1 MTLEDRSDSDSELHL
16 VCEVSATDDSLFSGD
31 DTECLPAIYLVS
43 GHQSCSGL
51 PDTVSTK
58 KLSDIK
64 KAGRDDALVAATYS
78 ELPGKCMVVLRKSSC
93 EGSGAGEAEG
103 SGAVVSTKR
112 LGTQVLVEDV
122 ESEEYFRETEP
133 VLSTRGLARTYSSI
147 SLSGFSLLSSGSTSQ
162 RISGVGKYYLIA
174 NLRCLHRQ
182 CSVRQCRVHERRGG
196 ARDREHQLQQ
206 VGHSPLPPAHWLE
219 IQRRSQPGWSHRS
232 HPPALSAA
240 EGCRSLRICSNNEKK

>member
-51 PDTVSTK
+51 PDTVSAK

-64 KAGRDDALVAATYS
+64 KTGKDDALVAATYS

-93 EGSGAGEAEG
+93 EGSGAGEVEG

-162 RISGVGKYYLIA
+162 RISSVGNI
-174 NLRCLHRQ
+174 
-182 CSVRQCRVHERRGG
+182 
-196 ARDREHQLQQ
+196 
-206 VGHSPLPPAHWLE
+206 
-219 IQRRSQPGWSHRS
+219 I
-232 HPPALSAA
+232 
-240 EGCRSLRICSNNEKK
+240 